1 MSQVA
6 MSTAAAVE
14 RISLSIAALYGQR
27 VILVSDRAV
36 LCGVETRRFNEQV
49 NRDAARLPADFMF
62 RLTPEES
69 DCYCRRWLPA
79 AMVLDTLSKKELLA
93 HNIRGLQA
101 DFIYKSG

>member
-1 MSQVA
+1 